1 MTHRLVRRGVY
12 IRRVTGHVER
22 QLSLSAGAN
31 AHRLPRPAEP
41 PRLLGQEEQINS
53 RRASP
58 CQAQTR
64 VLTTRCHVVQQSI
77 HSIMR
82 RVMTP
87 DPASLVPHR
96 GPSRTLHT
104 PRDQSAEP
112 AIVGGR
118 VRGGRSTDPTERSG
132 GSRAVA
138 VRGGR
143 QWPSAC
149 ASHPAPRHGSRSAGI
164 DALWAWGVTLDHCGR
179 SLGLEV

>member
-12 IRRVTGHVER
+12 SRRVTGHVER
-22 QLSLSAGAN
+22 PPSLSAGAN

-96 GPSRTLHT
+96 NQAQAAHCTIPGTKAPSRRLSVVAFGAVGQQTRPNGL
-104 PRDQSAEP
+104 AE
-112 AIVGGR
+112 AERWLSVAAGNGRAR
-118 VRGGRSTDPTERSG
+118 VRHIRLPDTVHVRLASTHYG
-132 GSRAVA
+132 
-138 VRGGR
+138 
-143 QWPSAC
+143 
-149 ASHPAPRHGSRSAGI
+149 HG
-164 DALWAWGVTLDHCGR
+164 V
-179 SLGLEV
+179 